1 MQGVRAVRV
10 VKETQFI
17 WPAYGVV
24 TSVYGPRWG
33 AFHPGVDIGNLR
45 TLAVRSAAAG
55 RVVGVGYIAGY
66 EGYGN
71 TVIVDIG
78 NGYQLLYAHL
88 SRFTVEVGDD
98 LAQGAPIGS
107 AGCTG
112 RCFGTHLHFELR
124 KNGRWADITPF
135 LP

>member
-1 MQGVRAVRV
+1 M
-10 VKETQFI
+10 
-17 WPAYGVV
+17 
-24 TSVYGPRWG
+24 
-33 AFHPGVDIGNLR
+33 
-45 TLAVRSAAAG
+45 RSAAAG
-55 RVVGVGYIAGY
+55 RVVGVGYLAGY

-71 TVIVDIG
+71 TVVVDIG

-88 SRFTVEVGDD
+88 SRATVEVGDD